1 MTKRVPRTIQ
11 ALLTCALMAGCSQV
25 SEESLKVRAT
35 DEVKGITR
43 KTSSEI
49 LDLIDLK
56 GKVTEPGPYDTLCSG
71 HSGGNVYR
79 AVHPWSVYDVPV
91 DDMQKSMD
99 RLRRDLPGHGWKI
112 AKDGPDGSPSKAP
125 QIVANHEGGEFSVDM
140 RLHDERKYGN
150 KPSLIEV
157 TVESACFKTKK
168 SD

>member
-1 MTKRVPRTIQ
+1 MDDDK
-11 ALLTCALMAGCSQV
+11 
-25 SEESLKVRAT
+25 LKVR
-35 DEVKGITR
+35 GIAKIKEDT
-43 KTSSEI
+43 KKSSREI

-56 GKVTEPGPYDTLCSG
+56 GKVTEPGPYDTPCSG

-91 DDMQKSMD
+91 DDMRKSMD
-99 RLRRDLPGHGWKI
+99 RLRRDLPRHGWKI
-112 AKDGPDGSPSKAP
+112 VKDGPDGSPSKAP
-125 QIVANHEGGEFSVDM
+125 QIVANHEGGEFSVDI

-168 SD
+168 PD